1 VADRQRGL
9 GAAFALYS
17 LLRLGV
23 FAVCSG
29 AAAAVVLPL
38 TGSGQL
44 GSRLLACALVGAVV
58 SIPVSLVLGRGLRAD
73 VAAGLERSRVE
84 RAGQREDYDARVR
97 AVRAPHSDTGDQPPA
112 GRLPRPVSPSRAWLD
127 PAAARGWDTSSS

>member
-1 VADRQRGL
+1 MADRQRGL

-97 AVRAPHSDTGDQPPA
+97 AVRAPHSDTGDQPEP
-112 GRLPRPVSPSRAWLD
+112 
-127 PAAARGWDTSSS
+127 